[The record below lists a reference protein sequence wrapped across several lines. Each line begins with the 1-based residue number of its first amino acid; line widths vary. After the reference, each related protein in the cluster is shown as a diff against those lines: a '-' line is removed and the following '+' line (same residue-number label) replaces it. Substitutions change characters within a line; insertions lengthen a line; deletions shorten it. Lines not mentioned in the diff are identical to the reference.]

1 MRRRPFLRLA
11 AAGTAT
17 GTAGLLGAL
26 RSSGGS
32 DDATGPDGTSG
43 GTSAPPDGTRM
54 AASDRT
60 LSVRRAETV
69 DHVVRLNDLG
79 DDPRGRVTSFSSL
92 STREKEVVASAIDGT
107 YRTRDPPEWLREFVS
122 ATSFVE
128 RSGTYYRL
136 DDTLPTYRVTA
147 EAVAESDVAGEIA
160 TYDEYERAVTREEYV
175 ATGLLRIARREGVE
189 LSYVWPALRTF
200 FENYDA
206 ARYHG
211 DLLDFAVA
219 VDDAGPPA
227 ELSATEVPVSEAV
240 GGAVWR
246 ADAAPERTR
255 ELVRRAGRARGGYG
269 FDRAPAGLL
278 DALRNHRYVAL
289 DGTFYT
295 SYVESDGEVPVS
307 VGAEV
312 REGRLRLAARHDGTD
327 GASEG
332 DDGSDDEIRLA
343 SGPPRPFGVV
353 RCRSADADVGDGRV
367 LWTDAY
373 AASDRVRTAGRD
385 VTATDD
391 AALVS
396 TLAPGETVAEE
407 YAVPADLPSGEY
419 VVEGS
424 LGVEDGGHG
433 GSDGDR
439 DGDGD
444 GDGDG
449 GEASS
454 STVQYRVR
462 FAVE

>member
-26 RSSGGS
+26 RSSRGS
-32 DDATGPDGTSG
+32 DDATGPGAASG
-43 GTSAPPDGTRM
+43 GTSTAPDGSRL
-54 AASDRT
+54 AATDRT

-79 DDPRGRVTSFSSL
+79 DDPRGQVTAFSDL
-92 STREKEVVASAIDGT
+92 SARERGVAASAIDGT
-107 YRTRDPPEWLREFVS
+107 YRTRDPPEWLCEFAS
-122 ATSFVE
+122 ATPFVE

-147 EAVAESDVAGEIA
+147 EIVAESDVAGEIA

-200 FENYDA
+200 FETYDA

-211 DLLDFAVA
+211 DLLDFGVE
-219 VDDAGPPA
+219 VDDAGPRA
-227 ELSATEVPVSEAV
+227 ELSATAVPVSEAV
-240 GGAVWR
+240 GGPVWR
-246 ADAAPERTR
+246 ADAASERTR
-255 ELVRRAGRARGGYG
+255 ELVRRAGRARGAYG

-278 DALRNHRYVAL
+278 DALENHRYVAL
-289 DGTFYT
+289 GGSFYT

-307 VGAEV
+307 VSAAV
-312 REGRLRLAARHDGTD
+312 REGRLRLAARNDGTD
-327 GASEG
+327 GASENGGVGEGG
-332 DDGSDDEIRLA
+332 DASEDDANAAVRLT

-353 RCRSADADVGDGRV
+353 RCRPAEDGEESRRL

-385 VTATDD
+385 VTATEDV
-391 AALVS
+391 ALVS
-396 TLAPGETVAEE
+396 SLASGESVAEE
-407 YAVPADLPSGEY
+407 YAVPADLPPGEY
-419 VVEGS
+419 VVAGS
-424 LGVEDGGHG
+424 LDVAGRGRTD
-433 GSDGDR
+433 
-439 DGDGD
+439 
-444 GDGDG
+444 
-449 GEASS
+449 S
-454 STVQYRVR
+454 STVRYRVR
-462 FAVE
+462 FAIE